1 MSQALVFGGS
11 WQGSF
16 ADLANIVQ
24 YIRGIRAFGR
34 LSLRNLE
41 HISVVH
47 FYFRAGKLVHIAG
60 YRGDARAMLADIR
73 GWRRGTLRF
82 DPGTTV
88 AEVTLGDEYEQ
99 ILSEVLV
106 YLHYRG
112 TVSMP
117 QTPSTPRVVE
127 SKIMGSSETEQ
138 QIAPDEWQLLMEGI
152 RRVSQVVAHLVGP
165 KEALQVLQDI
175 LDDCAS
181 SFPAF
186 ASLKIAPS
194 GYLQV
199 TDRSGL
205 DRMSRNSI
213 LEGFAALIAICQ
225 HFCAPVIGERDA
237 HQLMLR
243 TLRELGPPLAN
254 LGVFRVDNLL
264 LARSD

>member
-41 HISVVH
+41 HINVVH
-47 FYFRAGKLVHIAG
+47 FYFRAGKLVHIVG
-60 YRGDARAMLADIR
+60 YRGDARANLANIR
-73 GWRRGTLRF
+73 GWRSATLRF
-82 DPGTTV
+82 DPAVAV
-88 AEVTLGDEYEQ
+88 AEVTLSDEYEQ
-99 ILSEVLV
+99 ILSEVLG

-112 TVSMP
+112 IVRP
-117 QTPSTPRVVE
+117 LQIPSLPRIVE
-127 SKIMGSSETEQ
+127 SKIVKSSEARQ
-138 QIAPDEWQLLMEGI
+138 LIAPSEWELLIEGI
-152 RRVSQVVAHLVGP
+152 RRISLAVAHLVGP
-165 KEALQVLQDI
+165 QEALQVLQDI

-186 ASLKIAPS
+186 ACLKIAPS

-199 TDRSGL
+199 TDRS
-205 DRMSRNSI
+205 DMDQMARECI

-225 HFCAPVIGERDA
+225 HFCTPIIGEREA
-237 HQLMLR
+237 HQLMLQA
-243 TLRELGPPLAN
+243 LRELGPPLAN
-254 LGVFRVDNLL
+254 LGVLQG
-264 LARSD
+264 